1 MVPFYEGRF
10 EENKMIGSV
19 KKTLPDGTVCYGE
32 MNGCGFRP
40 DFYFYQLEYEKHFK
54 DYDLGDYVATLVY

>member
-1 MVPFYEGRF
+1 
-10 EENKMIGSV
+10 MIGSV